1 MILATR
7 PAPTPTRSLD
17 ARARRSD
24 RAPSRRRLVRPVA
37 AARSDRAADDG
48 PKLDLPRA
56 SRRDVLVRGFASAL
70 ILPRSRAALADDL
83 FCGYYSQNSAVV
95 PQWARETPWSEGYVD
110 TSSAVGL
117 EGAKTFVRILG
128 DQKKAEGAGL
138 TPVLCLHGGPGLG
151 FKYMDGLEVLAS
163 EKREV
168 ASYDQIGCARSPYA
182 PTKKNQNQNQIQ
194 TAAAA
199 LSPPPGTYTP
209 ALFGRELTEVRRA
222 TGLGRVHVVA
232 HGWGGMLALDHVL
245 GGNGVDHPHGPS
257 PSIASLTLVSVPP
270 SYARLIA
277 DRREALGQMP
287 GEYAQVLLDGDEGG
301 AGGGNLSDAGR
312 KLYAIALDEWT
323 RLFVSKRA
331 AGACYRGLKTAG
343 AGGGF
348 GARANDP
355 PDAVGV
361 VSARAVARDMTGGCL
376 FNEAGALSGWDA
388 DDGGRLAMLAAAVP
402 GGVRFVR
409 GTDDALSD
417 EGAREVYDA
426 VARVEMTPTNVSFE
440 TFPDSGSCVH
450 LDKSADFLESTAAYV
465 AARDA

>member
-1 MILATR
+1 MR
-7 PAPTPTRSLD
+7 
-17 ARARRSD
+17 
-24 RAPSRRRLVRPVA
+24 
-37 AARSDRAADDG
+37 
-48 PKLDLPRA
+48 
-56 SRRDVLVRGFASAL
+56 
-70 ILPRSRAALADDL
+70 
-83 FCGYYSQNSAVV
+83 
-95 PQWARETPWSEGYVD
+95 
-110 TSSAVGL
+110 
-117 EGAKTFVRILG
+117 
-128 DQKKAEGAGL
+128 
-138 TPVLCLHGGPGLG
+138 
-151 FKYMDGLEVLAS
+151 VLAS

-182 PTKKNQNQNQIQ
+182 PTKKNQNQNQ

-199 LSPPPGTYTP
+199 PPAPRDTYTP

-232 HGWGGMLALDHVL
+232 HGWGGMLALDHIL
-245 GGNGVDHPHGPS
+245 GGNGVDGGGRLGGSSPS
-257 PSIASLTLVSVPP
+257 MSIASLTLVSVPP

-277 DRREALGQMP
+277 DRREARANARRVRAGAP
-287 GEYAQVLLDGDEGG
+287 RRRRGG

-376 FNEAGALSGWDA
+376 FEAGALSGWDA

-409 GTDDALSD
+409 GEDDALSD

-426 VARVEMTPTNVSFE
+426 VAGHGDDADERHVRVV
-440 TFPDSGSCVH
+440 PDSGSCVH